1 MTSRKRQAS
10 QEVNRGLAIGQQLGR
25 WFVQS
30 LTFKMFSPL
39 AFPLST
45 QPLDSVTEKLPQIN
59 NPSQ

>member
-1 MTSRKRQAS
+1 MTSSKRQAS

-39 AFPLST
+39 AFPSFHT
-45 QPLDSVTEKLPQIN
+45 AIGFCYRETATDQ
-59 NPSQ
+59 